1 MCLLVLHTVLYMEI
15 RPALQIQWPFNVHH
29 WLILD
34 SGKIGVSFLY
44 LLPKWCF
51 ALGSDFTRL
60 ACYLEIHPQILFSVS
75 WEFFFSF
82 MRLFS
87 FMRIC
92 CYSFPT
98 DLLKEYNLEANV
110 THFLP
115 VHRMFFFSRG
125 DINIW
130 YFCGKESVLI
140 DSFSHPPAS
149 SLIPEVT

>member
-1 MCLLVLHTVLYMEI
+1 MTFQCPPLVTIRLWENRCSISISASQMVLCFREWFYQACLLP
-15 RPALQIQWPFNVHH
+15 RDPSSD
-29 WLILD
+29 LIF
-34 SGKIGVSFLY
+34 SFMR
-44 LLPKWCF
+44 
-51 ALGSDFTRL
+51 T
-60 ACYLEIHPQILFSVS
+60 
-75 WEFFFSF
+75 FFSF

-110 THFLP
+110 THFFP

-130 YFCGKESVLI
+130 YFCGKQSVLI
-140 DSFSHPPAS
+140 DSFSHPPTS